1 MKTQQTIISKT
12 DGLPIRKSGPWV
24 RKKHF
29 YLTRYI
35 DIFTKGM
42 KKKWDLTYVDLF
54 AGPGRCL
61 IEATNE
67 EVDGSPLIALT
78 HGFSHYIFVEQTTDG
93 SQALRKRC
101 ERSPKYNEVQII
113 DGNCNDAIEK
123 INIPSNNLA
132 LAFIDPTGI
141 DVHFSTIK
149 KLTENRRV
157 DLLINIQFG
166 MDIKRNFARYK
177 KQGENSDLDLFLGG
191 NVDWNH
197 LKTPQDAINIY
208 RVRIKELGYSTV
220 EFKDIT
226 VRNTQKNVPM
236 YFLFFA
242 SKNSRGLDFWKKI
255 TERNDLGQYELL

>member
-1 MKTQQTIISKT
+1 MKTHQAIISKT
-12 DGLPIRKSGPWV
+12 DGLLIRKSGPWI

-67 EVDGSPLIALT
+67 EEDGSPLIALA
-78 HGFSHYIFVEQTTDG
+78 HDFSRYIFVEQTFDG
-93 SQALRKRC
+93 SEALRQRC
-101 ERSPKYNEVQII
+101 ERSPKFDAVQII
-113 DGNCNDAIEK
+113 DGDCNEVIEK
-123 INIPSNNLA
+123 INIPSNSLA

-141 DVHFSTIK
+141 DVHFNTIK
-149 KLTENRRV
+149 KLTANRRM

-177 KQGENSDLDLFLGG
+177 KQGDDSDLGLFLGG

-197 LKTPQDAINIY
+197 LKTPRDAIALY
-208 RVRIKELGYSTV
+208 RNRIKQLGYSTV
-220 EFKDIT
+220 EFKDVT
-226 VRNTQKNVPM
+226 VHNVQRNVPM

-242 SKNSRGLDFWKKI
+242 AKHPRGLDFWKKI
-255 TERNDLGQYELL
+255 TERDNLGQYELL